1 MIKKIVICFALF
13 HLTFQMNAQF
23 FRGVGLFVGGTTS
36 SHRYKNLNA
45 KDLQLTLAHAISCTI
60 SSFGRV
66 TLF

>member
-23 FRGVGLFVGGTTS
+23 FRGVGFFVGGTTS
-36 SHRYKNLNA
+36 SDRYKNLNA
-45 KDLQLTLAHAISCTI
+45 KEFTTYSSRISCTF